1 MVQISL
7 RNYSSLFTVRVI
19 IENVTIVTVQI
30 DRRVLIN
37 HRVITE
43 SSLEFLDLFHTS
55 VLYLFIFFFCS
66 FHSTGPWNDLLDF
79 AISRWKSLMDPIF
92 QFN

>member
-7 RNYSSLFTVRVI
+7 RNYSSLFTVGVI

-55 VLYLFIFFFCS
+55 VLYLFIFFLSIS
-66 FHSTGPWNDLLDF
+66 FNWALERF
-79 AISRWKSLMDPIF
+79 A
-92 QFN
+92 